1 MPKEFFRTHEWIS
14 SIGDN
19 RYQMGISKYAS
30 DQLGDIV
37 FIEEQEKNKIFEP
50 GSSLAVLESVKAVG
64 DIYTPFKARLIQT
77 NQDLISNPE
86 ELSEATWVV
95 EIEAVDPKNSI
106 ESADTL
112 DRDAYLEYLETL

>member
-1 MPKEFFRTHEWIS
+1 MPKEFFRTHEWITS
-14 SIGDN
+14 LGGN

-64 DIYTPFKARLIQT
+64 DLYSPFKAKLIQT
-77 NQDLISNPE
+77 NQDLVANPE
-86 ELSEATWVV
+86 ELNENTWVV
-95 EIEAVDPKNSI
+95 EIEAIDPTNSI

>member
-14 SIGDN
+14 SLGGN

-50 GSSLAVLESVKAVG
+50 GTSLAVLESVKAVG
-64 DIYTPFKARLIQT
+64 DLYSPFKAKLIQT
-77 NQDLISNPE
+77 NQDLVANPE
-86 ELSEATWVV
+86 ELNEGTWVV
-95 EIEAVDPKNSI
+95 EIEAIDPTNSI

>member
-37 FIEEQEKNKIFEP
+37 FIEEQEKNKVFEP
-50 GSSLAVLESVKAVG
+50 GASLAVLESVKAVG
-64 DIYTPFKARLIQT
+64 DLYCPFKAKLIQT
-77 NQDLISNPE
+77 NQDLIANPE
-86 ELSEATWVV
+86 ELNENTWVV
-95 EIEAVDPKNSI
+95 EIEAIDPKNSI
-106 ESADTL
+106 ESADTI

>member
-37 FIEEQEKNKIFEP
+37 FIEEQEKNKVFEP

>member
-1 MPKEFFRTHEWIS
+1 
-14 SIGDN
+14 
-19 RYQMGISKYAS
+19 MGISKYAS

-86 ELSEATWVV
+86 ELNESTWVV

>member
-95 EIEAVDPKNSI
+95 EIEAIDPKNSI

>member
-37 FIEEQEKNKIFEP
+37 FIEEQEKNKVFEP

-86 ELSEATWVV
+86 ELNESTWVV